1 MMCYLDEFPEEQH
14 LIHFNKVNYRGVCGT
29 ADDGH
34 EVYMDSYSGIKPEY
48 GDAWYCNLLRKEKDT
63 NHFYIAN
70 PVYKVE
76 DRNGLLVDVPVPNT
90 IAKSE
95 SPADAPG
102 EETANAINNQE
113 SRDEFIPELAG
124 FVAIGDDT
132 IYSPRLTAA
141 RYTVY
146 RSFNGDY
153 FEIIP
158 DVNGNVPCIRNSIAL
173 ESLDDILDCEFPVRL
188 AHKIEDNK
196 ILLNLTH

>member
-1 MMCYLDEFPEEQH
+1 MCYLDEFPEEQY
-14 LIHFNKVNYRGVCGT
+14 LIRFNKVNSKGVCGI

-34 EVYMDSYSGIKPEY
+34 DVYMDSYSGVRPQF
-48 GDAWYCNLLRKEKDT
+48 GDAWYCNLIQKKTDS

-76 DRNGLLVDVPVPNT
+76 DRNRPLVDLSVPKTVESESTADAPEEESASV
-90 IAKSE
+90 IAIEE
-95 SPADAPG
+95 SPAK
-102 EETANAINNQE
+102 
-113 SRDEFIPELAG
+113 FIPELAG

-146 RSFNGDY
+146 RSFNGEH

-158 DVNGNVPCIRNSIAL
+158 DANGNIPCIRNSIAL
-173 ESLDDILDCEFPVRL
+173 ESLDDILDCDFPVRL
-188 AHKIEDNK
+188 DCIVKEDR
-196 ILLNLTH
+196 IFLNLTQ